1 MTLITKGMGAILKG
15 VKAAKKG
22 AKAVKQ
28 EFVSPKTN
36 IPLYVAGATV
46 FGLTHLRHKAKEK
59 SKKKDKDKDKE

>member
-15 VKAAKKG
+15 VKAVKK
-22 AKAVKQ
+22 

-46 FGLTHLRHKAKEK
+46 WGLTHARHKAKAK
-59 SKKKDKDKDKE
+59 SKKKKKDKE